1 MPLLP
6 TLRNLANAANQQ
18 AEAQKMAVAEAEK
31 KQSIEQQKV
40 DIKKQEVALK
50 AKKEQSDIKK
60 QDTETLSAELD
71 NKIKKTGF
79 LEKFLSYTKPKDVMG
94 TGKPIVD
101 LGSKGGNEKILDKIS
116 QQPNPNAGSASQKQI
131 DAQLKSLAPYKEP
144 PKAAA
149 PVGAPSAP
157 KLSRSGGGGD
167 PIGSMVPSLEQGA
180 RGDIQK
186 LLSPQQTQPAPGL
199 GLPPMPQLEGV
210 GPYLE
215 APTRDLMGASQ
226 LADWNRQLQSQNL
239 SECC

>member
-101 LGSKGGNEKILDKIS
+101 LGSKVEM
-116 QQPNPNAGSASQKQI
+116 
-131 DAQLKSLAPYKEP
+131 
-144 PKAAA
+144 
-149 PVGAPSAP
+149 
-157 KLSRSGGGGD
+157 R
-167 PIGSMVPSLEQGA
+167 
-180 RGDIQK
+180 RF
-186 LLSPQQTQPAPGL
+186 
-199 GLPPMPQLEGV
+199 
-210 GPYLE
+210 
-215 APTRDLMGASQ
+215 
-226 LADWNRQLQSQNL
+226 
-239 SECC
+239 